1 MTLGDEEASRRG
13 VQKTVLERKG
23 PSTFSCGVEIISKT
37 ELRVYRSL
45 ESTVDAILSGM
56 ISLLVN
62 NMLFFFLIPH
72 KLISKI
78 EMTLVTSLM
87 VWLITTLI
95 GEGRFPNVEVR
106 KMSSQEMKETIERE
120 LLISTSSDEENEIV
134 VELTPGITNDTFTSE
149 VPAKIGEECWEERV
163 PLHLF
168 VYGVRPHFGT
178 FTNECK

>member
-1 MTLGDEEASRRG
+1 
-13 VQKTVLERKG
+13 
-23 PSTFSCGVEIISKT
+23 
-37 ELRVYRSL
+37 
-45 ESTVDAILSGM
+45 
-56 ISLLVN
+56 
-62 NMLFFFLIPH
+62 
-72 KLISKI
+72 
-78 EMTLVTSLM
+78 MTLVTSLM
-87 VWLITTLI
+87 FWLIITLI

-134 VELTPGITNDTFTSE
+134 VEVTPGITNERIGRDTFTSE

-168 VYGVRPHFGT
+168 VYGVRPHLGT